1 MKTLFR
7 SFACFAISA
16 TACLAVTT
24 GAAAADW
31 GTLSGQIVLDGAV
44 PDAKV
49 LVRKGDSTVRD
60 AAVCAKE
67 DLLDQSL
74 VVDPASKG
82 IANVVIYLT
91 KAPKSIHPDLK
102 AGKTA
107 TVEFDNQTC
116 LFVPRVIAV
125 QTGQPIKVLNTD
137 AVAHNVHTYSTKNTA
152 VNFLVQPGNKT
163 GVPLKGTEQ
172 ERVPFKVTCDI
183 HPWML
188 GHWMVCDHPYFAVTG
203 PDGKFT
209 IENLPAGEEIEVRM
223 WQERSGYVQ
232 KPAKMT
238 LKAGAN
244 DLGAIKV
251 PVASFNK

>member
-1 MKTLFR
+1 MNISFR
-7 SFACFAISA
+7 SLVS
-16 TACLAVTT
+16 LASI
-24 GAAAADW
+24 AALASLGSVASAADW
-31 GTLSGQIVLDGAV
+31 GSLSGQIVLDGAV
-44 PDAKV
+44 PEVKI
-49 LVRKGDSTVRD
+49 LVRKGDATARD

-67 DLLDQSL
+67 DLKDESL
-74 VVDPASKG
+74 VVDPETKAIG
-82 IANVVIYLT
+82 NVVVYLT
-91 KAPKSIHPDLK
+91 KAPKAIHPDLK

-107 TVEFDNQTC
+107 TVEFDNQACT
-116 LFVPRVIAV
+116 FVPRVIAV

-203 PDGKFT
+203 KDGKFT

-238 LKAGAN
+238 LKPGAN
-244 DLGAIKV
+244 DLGTIKV
-251 PVASFNK
+251 PLASFNK